1 MANKDREVLHF
12 RINDKNTKVDLKKAA
27 KAYHRSFAAHCAF
40 ILEEWIGKWKRGET
54 FKTNV

>member
-12 RINDKNTKVDLKKAA
+12 RINDKNTKADLKKAA

-40 ILEEWIGKWKRGET
+40 ILEEWVGKWKNG
-54 FKTNV
+54 KL